1 MRQGGATTG
10 KQESG
15 CAKLSDRALV
25 ECGQWFSAQGGGSWS
40 CCWWLSV
47 TLGQEDAPGVTA
59 ERVVGP
65 ETQVK
70 RKLTPSP
77 ASS

>member
-1 MRQGGATTG
+1 MPSSVTG
-10 KQESG
+10 PWSSVGSG
-15 CAKLSDRALV
+15 SLPRR
-25 ECGQWFSAQGGGSWS
+25 GGSWS